1 MIDTVPF
8 DLHCYSIDW
17 HPSDHVSFIDNI
29 HMRQLHPD
37 SKIQDPGAAELFQTV
52 IFTGPPKTEQVLW
65 PRHCQQNSWGAE
77 LHKDLKFHQNAKLIK
92 KGINPDVDSYSAFFD
107 NAKLGKTGLEE
118 VIRSEGCTDVFVCG
132 IATDVCVGKENL
144 KWNMNSF
151 IISFLAYT
159 AFDAQDLGFRT
170 IMIDDCSRGIVNE
183 NITSTFDKI
192 KSKFGCVVQSS
203 EVKSFTVCTNID
215 DNMFR

>member
-8 DLHCYSIDW
+8 NLHCYSIDW

-132 IATDVCVGKENL
+132 IATDVCVGKGKYKMEYEQ
-144 KWNMNSF
+144 F
-151 IISFLAYT
+151 YHIIFSIHCF
-159 AFDAQDLGFRT
+159 
-170 IMIDDCSRGIVNE
+170 
-183 NITSTFDKI
+183 
-192 KSKFGCVVQSS
+192 
-203 EVKSFTVCTNID
+203 
-215 DNMFR
+215 

>member
-1 MIDTVPF
+1 MSLFVE
-8 DLHCYSIDW
+8 L
-17 HPSDHVSFIDNI
+17 
-29 HMRQLHPD
+29 QLM
-37 SKIQDPGAAELFQTV
+37 S
-52 IFTGPPKTEQVLW
+52 VL
-65 PRHCQQNSWGAE
+65 
-77 LHKDLKFHQNAKLIK
+77 
-92 KGINPDVDSYSAFFD
+92 V
-107 NAKLGKTGLEE
+107 
-118 VIRSEGCTDVFVCG
+118 
-132 IATDVCVGKENL
+132 KENI